1 MLRAKGIAMIIVGSM
16 LWGLTGPIME
26 WILGVTDISVPFLLT
41 VRLTLSGI
49 LLLSLLLMGKKD
61 IFAIWRSPS
70 LLMQLIIFSLIG
82 VLGLQYSF
90 MASIDES
97 NSVFATL
104 FQFSAPIII
113 VIYVSLTEKE
123 WPPRN
128 QVIGIMGTLIGLFL
142 LLTNGSINNLLVS
155 NKAIIL
161 GIGLGIAYAFYT
173 LYPARLIKEW
183 GILMI
188 LGWGMVIGGIIVGVS
203 IQVWN
208 SDEWIQLVQ
217 TDIALITMI
226 YIILG
231 TIAYFLFLSSLKYI
245 SPVET
250 SILSSVEP
258 LTVMIVSILWFG
270 TTLASAQLLGVFLML
285 TFVTW
290 LSIGDKKKVKS
301 VKKTTELSI

>member
-1 MLRAKGIAMIIVGSM
+1 MLRVKGIAMIIIGSM

-26 WILGVTDISVPFLLT
+26 WILGVTNISVPFLLT

-49 LLLSLLLMGKKD
+49 LLLSILLMNKKN
-61 IFAIWRSPS
+61 IFAVWKSPS
-70 LLMQLIIFSLIG
+70 SRIQLIIFSLIG
-82 VLGLQYSF
+82 ILGLQYSF

-97 NSVFATL
+97 NSIFATL

-113 VIYVSLTEKE
+113 VIYVSLTGKE

-128 QVIGIMGTLIGLFL
+128 QVIGIIGTLIGLFL
-142 LLTNGSINNLLVS
+142 LLTNGSIDNLLVS
-155 NKAIIL
+155 KKAIII
-161 GIGLGIAYAFYT
+161 GIGLGLAYAFYT
-173 LYPARLIKEW
+173 LYPARLMKEW

-188 LGWGMVIGGIIVGVS
+188 LGWGMVIGGIIVGAA

-208 SDEWIQLVQ
+208 TDEWVDLAQ
-217 TDIALITMI
+217 TDVALMTII

-231 TIAYFLFLSSLKYI
+231 TIAYFLFLSSLKFI

-258 LTVMIVSILWFG
+258 LTVMVVSILWFG
-270 TTLASAQLLGVFLML
+270 TTLTSVQLLGVFLML

-290 LSIGDKKKVKS
+290 LSIGDRKRLKS
-301 VKKTTELSI
+301 VKKTTELRI